1 MKKCDENISKLQI
14 ENQQKELEY
23 VQKQRTLKILKE
35 KAKRIENHVNSV
47 KKYKEFLE
55 KVKDENVDQYGES
68 KEGISAIID
77 RHKTLQEL

>member
-55 KVKDENVDQYGES
+55 EVKS
-68 KEGISAIID
+68 
-77 RHKTLQEL
+77 

>member
-1 MKKCDENISKLQI
+1 MNKCDENISKLQI

-55 KVKDENVDQYGES
+55 KVKDENVD
-68 KEGISAIID
+68 
-77 RHKTLQEL
+77 